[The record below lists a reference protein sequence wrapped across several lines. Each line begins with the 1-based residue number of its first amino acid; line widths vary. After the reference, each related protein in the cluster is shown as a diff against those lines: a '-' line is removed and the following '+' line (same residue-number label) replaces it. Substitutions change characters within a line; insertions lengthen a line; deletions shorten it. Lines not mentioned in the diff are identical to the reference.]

1 MRGFYSELDILRNL
15 LALAAERSCAM
26 VPAASGA
33 ETSSSGADMKTKTGN
48 APRRHLPPRRALF
61 APLNGGS
68 ALLAGAFALAVT
80 SACGDDATG
89 GGGVG
94 GSGNLGGTGGLT
106 GGSGGV
112 TGGAGG
118 SAGSAGGGGASGGV
132 GGTGGT
138 TVGPGTALK
147 VTQCKTLSAGS
158 GGLCSAQSGQKG
170 LRLVGTVLAPQ
181 EVLHGGEVLL
191 DEQGVIT
198 CVGCDCSGAP
208 GAAAAHTVTCADGVI
223 SPGLINSHDHITYAN
238 NAPADSGTLRYDHRH
253 EWRIGKNGKP
263 AIKYS
268 SGASKNVVLAAELRF
283 VMSGAT
289 STVSAGSTPHL
300 LRNLDT
306 AKDKEGLLAQTVN
319 SDTFPLDDAN
329 GKMLDSGCNYG
340 TSPTTAQ
347 DIASLDAYQP
357 HISEGVSQAARNE
370 LTCTTAGALDV
381 VEPQTAIVHAVA
393 VTPTEAKAIYDERAW
408 VIWSPRS
415 NVSLYGN
422 TAPVTLLDNMGV
434 GIALGTDWLLSGSMN
449 LSRELRCADELNQKH
464 YGKHFSDFELWRMVT
479 TNGALA
485 AGVERG
491 VGMLKPGFIG
501 DITIFD
507 GSTNKDHR
515 AVIAA
520 EPKDVAL
527 VLRGGVP
534 LYGDD
539 ALLASAAIG
548 GSTCETLDVC
558 GAAKRACVAKDSGG
572 TATLAAVKT
581 AGEAFAPLFSCGA
594 PPKEPTC
601 VPSRPNEYTGQS
613 SSGDKDGDGVPDA
626 TDLCPDVFDPARPL
640 DQGKQGNADGDAKGD
655 ACDPCPNDPNDGCKA
670 PDPDDLDG
678 DGWANGVDNCPDDS
692 NPGQEDA
699 DGDGKGDACD
709 TCATANPAFSA
720 CPVSIEAIRDA
731 SHPGHP
737 KPGAAVKLSGL
748 YVTALRPDTGKAR
761 GFYVQDASL
770 KPFTGIFVFTAG
782 VSAGV
787 AVGNKVDITATYE
800 EFFNLSELVNAV
812 ITVTDSGTTLPF
824 GPITVANPAEI
835 ATGGAKAEGYESML
849 VSVAGVQVT
858 SMNPDSPKDFDELAV
873 TGNLRVDD
881 ELDPSIDNTFAVGTS
896 FSKIT
901 GILTFSFSNHK
912 LAPRS
917 ASEMVP

>member
-1 MRGFYSELDILRNL
+1 
-15 LALAAERSCAM
+15 
-26 VPAASGA
+26 
-33 ETSSSGADMKTKTGN
+33 MKTKLGH
-48 APRRHLPPRRALF
+48 AHRRYLVGSLF
-61 APLNGGS
+61 AS
-68 ALLAGAFALAVT
+68 AVALACA
-80 SACGDDATG
+80 SGCGDDG
-89 GGGVG
+89 GGGGG
-94 GSGNLGGTGGLT
+94 GSGNLGGGGNV
-106 GGSGGV
+106 GGSGGSGGS
-112 TGGAGG
+112 GGATGG
-118 SAGSAGGGGASGGV
+118 SAGSSGGAAGAGGQAGG

-147 VTQCKTLSAGS
+147 VTECKTLSASS
-158 GGLCSAQSGQKG
+158 GGLCSVQSGQKG

-181 EVLHGGEVLL
+181 EVLRGGEVLL
-191 DEQGVIT
+191 DEHGVIT
-198 CVGCDCSGAP
+198 CVGCDCGGAP
-208 GAAAAHTVTCADGVI
+208 GAATAHTVTCENGVI

-253 EWRIGKNGKP
+253 EWRTGKNGKP
-263 AIKYS
+263 EIKYS

-289 STVSAGSTPHL
+289 STVSAGGTPYL

-306 AKDKEGLLAQTVN
+306 GSKEGLLAQTVN

-370 LTCTTAGALDV
+370 MTCTTAGALDV

-393 VTPTEAKAIYDERAW
+393 VTPTEVKAIYDERAW

-415 NVSLYGN
+415 NIGLYGN

-449 LSRELRCADELNQKH
+449 LSRELRCADDLNQKY
-464 YGKHFSDFELWRMVT
+464 YGKHFSDFDLWRMVT

-485 AGVERG
+485 AGVELG
-491 VGMLKPGFIG
+491 VGMLKPGFVG
-501 DITIFD
+501 DIAIFD

-527 VLRGGVP
+527 VLRGGAP

-539 ALLASAAIG
+539 ALVGSAAIG
-548 GSTCETLDVC
+548 GSACETLDVC
-558 GAAKRACVAKDSGG
+558 GAGKRACVAKDSAG

-594 PPKEPTC
+594 PAQEPSC

-613 SSGDKDGDGVPDA
+613 SGSDKDGDGVPDQS
-626 TDLCPDVFDPARPL
+626 DLCPDVFDPARPL

-655 ACDPCPNDPNDGCKA
+655 ACDPCPSDPNDGCKA

-678 DGWANGVDNCPDDS
+678 DGWANGADNCPDDP

-699 DGDGKGDACD
+699 DQDGKGDACD
-709 TCATANPAFSA
+709 TCATANPAFAA
-720 CPVSIEAIRDA
+720 CPISIEALRDPA
-731 SHPGHP
+731 HPQHP
-737 KPGAAVKLSGL
+737 KPGAAVKLTGL

-782 VSAGV
+782 VTPGV
-787 AVGNKVDITATYE
+787 AVGNKVDISATYE
-800 EFFNLSELVNAV
+800 EFFNLSELVNAAV
-812 ITVTDSGTTLPF
+812 TITDSGTTLPF
-824 GPITVANPAEI
+824 GPIAITNPAEI

-849 VSVAGVQVT
+849 VSISAVQVT
-858 SMNPDSPKDFDELAV
+858 NMNPDSPKDFDELAV

-881 ELDPSIDNTFAVGTS
+881 ELDPTIDNTFLVGAS